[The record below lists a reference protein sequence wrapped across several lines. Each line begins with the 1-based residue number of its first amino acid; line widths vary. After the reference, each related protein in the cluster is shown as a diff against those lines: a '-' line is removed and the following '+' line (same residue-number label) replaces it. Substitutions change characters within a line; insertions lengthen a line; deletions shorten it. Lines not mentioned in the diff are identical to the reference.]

1 VSTLLVDLGA
11 AFPMT
16 VATTATVTT
25 TVVTVVAQDP
35 APPPGRGPEFGKAS
49 PVGLIVVLVLFVAT
63 VALIRSMT
71 VRIRRLPASFEPDPP
86 AGSPRPAGP
95 PPARDS

>member
-1 VSTLLVDLGA
+1 MV
-11 AFPMT
+11 
-16 VATTATVTT
+16 TTATV
-25 TVVTVVAQDP
+25 VAQEP

-86 AGSPRPAGP
+86 VGP
-95 PPARDS
+95 SQPTDPSPARDS